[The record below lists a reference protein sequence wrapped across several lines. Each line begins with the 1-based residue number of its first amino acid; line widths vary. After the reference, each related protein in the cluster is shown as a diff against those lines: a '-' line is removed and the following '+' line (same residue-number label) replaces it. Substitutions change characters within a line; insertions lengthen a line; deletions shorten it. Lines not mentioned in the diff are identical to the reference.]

1 MSPWFRLAM
10 PASSRVSRSQTPRDR
25 RHKPL
30 ARFVPRLEALEDRC
44 LLSVIPTV
52 AFIDGTV
59 GQTQWNSV
67 SDNSQPVRNSN
78 YQANISVTIA
88 YSGSAI
94 GFVSLTSAG
103 SVGLSPTGQTISNA
117 TQISLVTSSGNASF
131 LPVQTANQVQDTAWQ
146 YFQFQL
152 SLSSNQNAD
161 ALTGASYSVSLST
174 LGDTAL
180 KLKIVGPDA
189 TSGNV
194 GTSGLI
200 TISGANAVIRHAT
213 DPHVSSGDAIASGIN
228 LSFSN
233 PTGPSTITITLTN
246 LSSLPDPQSPTPA
259 TTYAASYDAFATAD
273 GNFNARVFE
282 YKSAS
287 PSLLGGYFP
296 SGSPIG
302 QTGAERRTINSNSLV
317 VAEIGSGFYLTLSMT
332 QEISQRS
339 SSAQAQATW
348 TGLRPPL
355 ETPLAK
361 PESGSI
367 KVGWWSSR
375 EETNSTPGTIRSF
388 QLAETNSH
396 TMENMVASILLS
408 LQLTEADHQVQDMAQ
423 AAEPWADLFG
433 KSDISTIVLGPGEQR
448 PASLGDVDNSL
459 DQLLEGMALN
469 EAVPLSSEMHVP
481 EQNAG
486 TAGSHAS
493 NWRKAAS
500 GWGWRVLWECM
511 ATVLLALYWPGAIW
525 PQTPQLAKRQRTNQ
539 SMSDKP

>member
-10 PASSRVSRSQTPRDR
+10 PASSRVSRSQTPGDR

-30 ARFVPRLEALEDRC
+30 ARFVPSLEALEDRC

-52 AFIDGTV
+52 AFIEGTV

-67 SDNSQPVRNSN
+67 SDNSQPVTNSS

-103 SVGLSPTGQTISNA
+103 SVSLSPTGQTISNA
-117 TQISLVTSSGNASF
+117 AQISLVTSSGSASF

-180 KLKIVGPDA
+180 KLKIVGPGA
-189 TSGNV
+189 TGTGNV

-200 TISGANAVIRHAT
+200 TISGANAAITQPT
-213 DPHVSSGDAIASGIN
+213 DPHVLSGNAIASGIN

-246 LSSLPDPQSPTPA
+246 LSSLPDPQSSTPA
-259 TTYAASYDAFATAD
+259 TTYAVRYDGFATAD

-296 SGSPIG
+296 SGGPIS

-388 QLAETNSH
+388 QLAENNSH

-459 DQLLEGMALN
+459 NQLFEGMALN

-481 EQNAG
+481 EQNAR
-486 TAGSHAS
+486 TAGSYAS
-493 NWRKAAS
+493 NSRKAAS
-500 GWGWRVLWECM
+500 GWGWRVLGECM

-525 PQTPQLAKRQRTNQ
+525 PQTPQLAKT
-539 SMSDKP
+539 KKE